1 MRFFRILSS
10 LCLFM
15 IFFITKAYGLNIVV
29 SNSALEKIVK
39 EIASTKQHVI
49 TLQSEKRDFHSFE
62 PTFSQWNLIRNAD
75 LVVIVGTEHWA
86 TKVYQIRANKPLLT
100 LARGQT
106 RFVDPHLWFDLN
118 RVKRL
123 ASDLVQFLEVRDPGN
138 KIFYRER
145 LQQFLKSLNLLEAKI
160 KDLKNCQYKEVYIL
174 GHPVFSYLLTPCGIK
189 EKTLI
194 KGHHKEGEPS
204 AKTLTEMLQNIQ
216 KRNPKIV
223 FITDPEFENYASLF
237 KSKGVKVVTLWS
249 GGTYR
254 FQGSFTELLD
264 YNLSWLRH
272 ALSCGK

>member
-1 MRFFRILSS
+1 MRFFRILCS
-10 LCLFM
+10 LCFFM
-15 IFFITKAYGLNIVV
+15 IFLITEAYSLNIVV
-29 SNSALEKIVK
+29 SNSALEKLIK
-39 EIASTKQHVI
+39 EIVSTKQNVI

-86 TKVYQIRANKPLLT
+86 TKVYQIRANKPLLS

-106 RFVDPHLWFDLN
+106 RFIDPHLWFDLN

-145 LQQFLKSLNLLEAKI
+145 LQQFLKSLNLLEAKF

-174 GHPVFSYLLTPCGIK
+174 GHPVFNYLLTPYGIK

-204 AKTLTEMLQNIQ
+204 AKTLTEMLQNIH
-216 KRNPKIV
+216 KRSPKIV
-223 FITDPEFENYASLF
+223 FITDPEFENYVSLF
-237 KSKGVKVVTLWS
+237 ESKGVKVVTLWS